1 MTIHHLPFSS
11 PQDAVAWARDHM
23 MYADYL
29 GEECSSDRYLWAGS
43 KDKSNFERIVT
54 YGSYRREV
62 LDPLKDV
69 IDSPVTC
76 GDVCRGEMEYS
87 EFGDDFDANLY
98 FAGEVECMMSR
109 PLVEVPGKTLKVL
122 ISTGVNGN
130 TAVKDIIESG
140 VLILRALNDLA
151 MKGFSI
157 RIDAGYIARVSSYH
171 YYVSTVRIKDEYDPF
186 DISILGMAFAEPAF
200 TRGILLGNAERLDLS
215 GINSS
220 VVTYKRATDLL
231 AKVCEEEDVVLLRLC
246 DMVPYCEDEQMA
258 YLLEHLG
265 VNRDE

>member
-1 MTIHHLPFSS
+1 MTIHHLPFPS

-23 MYADYL
+23 MYKDYL
-29 GEECSSDRYLWAGS
+29 GEECSSNSYMWAGS
-43 KDKSNFERIVT
+43 RDRSDFERIVT
-54 YGSYRREV
+54 YGSYRHEI

-109 PLVEVPGKTLKVL
+109 PLIEMPGKTLKVL
-122 ISTGVNGN
+122 ISTGVSSNIR
-130 TAVKDIIESG
+130 VKDIIESG

-157 RIDAGYIARVSSYH
+157 RIDAGYIARVSSCND
-171 YYVSTVRIKDEYDPF
+171 YVSTVRIKDEYDPF

-200 TRGILLGNAERLDLS
+200 TRGILLGNAERLHLC

-220 VVTYKRATDLL
+220 MVTYNRAKKLL
-231 AKVCEEEDVVLLRLC
+231 AEVYEEDVILLRLC
-246 DMVPYCEDEQMA
+246 DMVSYCEDEQMA
-258 YLLEHLG
+258 YLMEHLG